1 MKPLVNSILAILAL
15 AVCGG
20 AGFGVYS
27 YSLSLAQIEDKPKKL
42 EALAVEVTRLEPR
55 TMEDRVELVGSLAAA
70 SDVTIRSR
78 TTGYIKRLPY
88 QVGDYIDAGEAGA
101 TVVELDRAQAL
112 EGVRRANAA
121 LSVAEAELKASQA
134 RADETKSRY
143 ERLLKLK
150 ESQTATLQQVE
161 QAQTAME
168 VADAEVELQQA
179 TKTRALSDVESAQIT
194 LDETRIK
201 TSVSGYVA
209 ERFVEVDDLADPATP
224 LLRIVNLDKVRTV
237 VHVVERDYDKVHQGQ
252 SAEVRVD
259 AYPDKTFEGTV
270 LRIAPVVDLETRTA
284 AVEIEIDNP
293 GHELKPGMYA
303 RVALVFARKKR
314 APVLP
319 VAALLERGER
329 PYVFIVDDAGESA
342 IRREVRTGLFDGRFV
357 EILSGLTPD
366 DPVIALGS
374 RLLSDGDPVT
384 VVGDGGSPS
393 VSTGEGTI
401 AEHAEHDG
409 SDAASGD

>member
-1 MKPLVNSILAILAL
+1 MKSLVNSILAILAL
-15 AVCGG
+15 AVCAG
-20 AGFGVYS
+20 AGYGVYR
-27 YSLSLAQIEDKPKKL
+27 YSLSLTQTEDKPKKL
-42 EALAVEVTRLEPR
+42 EPLAVQVTRLEPR
-55 TMEDRVELVGSLAAA
+55 TMEDGVELVGSLAAA
-70 SDVTIRSR
+70 SEVTIRSR
-78 TTGYIKRLPY
+78 TTGYIKRLPF
-88 QVGDYIDAGEAGA
+88 QVGDAIDAGKDGA
-101 TVVELDRAQAL
+101 MVVELDRAQAV

-134 RADETKSRY
+134 RADEAKSRY
-143 ERLLKLK
+143 ERQLKLK

-168 VADAEVELQQA
+168 IAKAQVELQQA
-179 TKTRALSDVESAQIT
+179 TKTQASSDVESAQLT

-237 VHVVERDYDKVHQGQ
+237 VHVVERDYDKVHRGQ
-252 SAEVRVD
+252 SAGVRVD
-259 AYPDKTFEGTV
+259 AYPDKAFEGTV
-270 LRIAPVVDLETRTA
+270 LRIAPVVDEETRTA

-303 RVALVFARKKR
+303 RVTLVFARKER

-329 PYVFIVDDAGESA
+329 PYVFVVDEAGESA

-357 EILSGLTPD
+357 EILSGLAPD
-366 DPVIALGS
+366 DAVVALGS

-384 VVGDGGSPS
+384 VVGDSGWPS
-393 VSTGEGTI
+393 VSTGGGTI
-401 AEHAEHDG
+401 AEHDG
-409 SDAASGD
+409 PDAASGD